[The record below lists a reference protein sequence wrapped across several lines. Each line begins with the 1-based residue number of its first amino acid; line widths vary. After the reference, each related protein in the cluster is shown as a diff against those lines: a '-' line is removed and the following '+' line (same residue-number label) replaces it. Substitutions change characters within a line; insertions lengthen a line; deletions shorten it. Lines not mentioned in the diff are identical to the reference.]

1 MTDAKIVAR
10 AITELPPCALQFH
23 PVDTSLLV
31 LGTYKL
37 EEATKTRHGSIDFYR
52 FDPANPG
59 APLTLVRSHA
69 TPGSSILD
77 VKISQTDPWLLF
89 TAQSTGSVIAWRLD
103 PETLAVT
110 AQTESQVA
118 DDPAVLVLSIS
129 FQPQDGTVFSA
140 TLSDGGV
147 SVCKVAADGTI
158 TVLKQ
163 ALTAHGAEA
172 WISAFG
178 TGDLGNTLFTGGDDS
193 TLIAHDLRE
202 LDTPAGAVWQSRRLH
217 SGGIT
222 SILPYGAVSTAGV
235 RAWTPAGSAHRLWTG
250 GYDDCLKS
258 IDLRMVNNT
267 LAAYS
272 PPRVQSEMNLGGGVW
287 RLVPGSSDTTGDRVV
302 VCCMY
307 DGGRIVEPFAESEE
321 AEEPATVVKTI
332 REGHT
337 SMVYGADWSPDGK
350 YVATCSFYDK
360 AVQVWEST

>member
-1 MTDAKIVAR
+1 MTDANIVAR
-10 AITELPPCALQFH
+10 TITELPPCALQFH

-52 FDPANPG
+52 FDPAKTD
-59 APLTLVRSHA
+59 APLKLVQSHP

-77 VKISQTDPWLLF
+77 IKISQADPWLFF
-89 TAQSTGSVIAWRLD
+89 TAQSTGSVIAWRID
-103 PETLAVT
+103 PDTFAVT
-110 AQTESQVA
+110 TRTESQIA
-118 DDPAVLVLSIS
+118 DNSEVLVLSIN

-140 TLSDGGV
+140 TLSDGSL
-147 SVCKVAADGTI
+147 SVCKVSDDGSI
-158 TVLKQ
+158 AVLKQ

-178 TGDLGNTLFTGGDDS
+178 AGDLGSTLFSGGDDS
-193 TLIAHDLRE
+193 TLIAHDLRT
-202 LDTPAGAVWQSRRLH
+202 LDTSGAVWQSRRLH

-222 SILPYGAVSTAGV
+222 SILPYGALSTAGV
-235 RAWTPAGSAHRLWTG
+235 RAWTPTGSAHRLWTG

-258 IDLRMVNNT
+258 IDLRMVGNE
-267 LAAYS
+267 LASYS
-272 PPRVQSEMNLGGGVW
+272 PPRVRSEMNLGGGVW
-287 RLVPGSSDTTGDRVV
+287 RLVPGGSDTTASRVV

-307 DGGRIVEPFAESEE
+307 DGGRIVEPFEE
-321 AEEPATVVKTI
+321 AQEVDEPAIVVKSI

-337 SMVYGADWSPDGK
+337 SMVYGADWSPDGR

-360 AVQVWEST
+360 AVQVWESS